1 MLSPAPDPAITSW
14 NSVEVWIDP
23 FLSPPY
29 ILMLLSNSSGN
40 CRIYDPAEGYR
51 IVFEAS
57 SYDDA
62 QAWLLEDEYELLE
75 GKLLA
80 SDFSN

>member
-1 MLSPAPDPAITSW
+1 
-14 NSVEVWIDP
+14 
-23 FLSPPY
+23 
-29 ILMLLSNSSGN
+29 MLLTNSSGN
-40 CRIYDPAEGYR
+40 CSIHDPAEGYR

-80 SDFSN
+80 SDLLN